1 MDGFAFHP
9 YGDQLQ
15 RRRRPAADRLGPS
28 GSRRPDQARAT
39 ARQGLRRHRRRS
51 APGCRSSTTSTG
63 SSRSC
68 RQEKAVH
75 YAGTEPATTRPV
87 DELAQA
93 AAYAQAIKLAYCQS
107 NVAGILLFHARDEP
121 GLSGWQSGLYYPDG
135 TPKSSLGVVRD
146 TMDAIAS
153 GALGK
158 CARRD
163 QARRRVRAAH
173 PYDLAPVRPRLRLP
187 RTAGAASGRID
198 HGVEERTLEPRQ
210 PAVVPA
216 RRPRRTRALQ
226 ALGHVRARH
235 AARNRRR
242 ALQRRVSGA
251 LAARGADTRR
261 LRRQRRAASSSAR
274 STTPS
279 AIPGRRSTSSRRP
292 ASAPSGSRASGSRGS
307 RRRPPR
313 SSPCCRTSPR
323 GPARRGSSSAST
335 TRARRRRR

>member
-9 YGDQLQ
+9 YGINSSSAVDLPPNDPDHLALVDQTKLV
-15 RRRRPAADRLGPS
+15 RLLGKAFDGTAQVGS
-28 GSRRPDQARAT
+28 GLPILYDEYGIESIVP
-39 ARQGLRRHRRRS
+39 
-51 APGCRSSTTSTG
+51 
-63 SSRSC
+63 
-68 RQEKAVH
+68 QEKAVQ
-75 YAGTEPATTRPV
+75 YAGKEPATTRPV

-107 NVAGILLFHARDEP
+107 NVAGILLFHARDET

-158 CARRD
+158 CAVAIKPVVAFAPRTRRISLRCD
-163 QARRRVRAAH
+163 RDCVYRARLV
-173 PYDLAPVRPRLRLP
+173 RLP
-187 RTAGAASGRID
+187 GRID
-198 HGVEERTLEPRQ
+198 HGVEERTLAPGQ

-216 RRPRRTRALQ
+216 RRPRRARALP
-226 ALGHVRARH
+226 ALRHVRARH
-235 AARNRRR
+235 AARTRRR

-251 LAARGADTRR
+251 LAARGADARR
-261 LRRQRRAASSSAR
+261 LRRQRRQRHGSGERGSSSAR

-292 ASAPSGSRASGSRGS
+292 ASAPSGSRASGSRG
-307 RRRPPR
+307 
-313 SSPCCRTSPR
+313 
-323 GPARRGSSSAST
+323 
-335 TRARRRRR
+335 